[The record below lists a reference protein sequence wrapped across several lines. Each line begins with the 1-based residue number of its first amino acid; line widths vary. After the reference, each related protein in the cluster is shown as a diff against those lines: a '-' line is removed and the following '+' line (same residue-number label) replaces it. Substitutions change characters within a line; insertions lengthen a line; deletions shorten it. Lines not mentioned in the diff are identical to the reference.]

1 MMLKMMFNKKKDEY
15 IIIIGCGRLG
25 GSIAN
30 LLSKEGKS
38 IVVIDKKESSFT
50 KLSDDFSGFI
60 LEANAIELDTLLRAK
75 IDKADVV
82 VAATNDDNTNI
93 MIAQIARLIY
103 KVPKVIT
110 RLYEPAREEV
120 YKNLDIDTI
129 CPTNLSAL
137 EFKNIII
144 NNEGKA
150 EE

>member
-1 MMLKMMFNKKKDEY
+1 MLKMMFNKKRDEY
-15 IIIIGCGRLG
+15 IIIVGCGRLG

>member
-1 MMLKMMFNKKKDEY
+1 MMLNKKKDEY
-15 IIIIGCGRLG
+15 IIIVGCGRLG

>member
-1 MMLKMMFNKKKDEY
+1 MLKMMFNKKKDEY
-15 IIIIGCGRLG
+15 IIIVGCGRLG

-60 LEANAIELDTLLRAK
+60 LEANAIELDTLRRAK

-144 NNEGKA
+144 NNEGKV

>member
-1 MMLKMMFNKKKDEY
+1 MFNRNKDEY
-15 IIIIGCGRLG
+15 IIIVGCGRLG

-38 IVVIDKKESSFT
+38 MVVIDKKESAFT
-50 KLSDDFSGFI
+50 KLSDDFSGFT

-82 VAATNDDNTNI
+82 VVATDDDNTNI
-93 MIAQIARLIY
+93 MIAQIAKIIY
-103 KVPKVIT
+103 KVPRVIT

-120 YKNLDIDTI
+120 YKNLNIDTI

-144 NNEGKA
+144 NNGEKA
-150 EE
+150 DK

>member
-1 MMLKMMFNKKKDEY
+1 MTMFNKKKDEY
-15 IIIIGCGRLG
+15 IIIVGCGRLG

-38 IVVIDKKESSFT
+38 IVVIDKNESAFT
-50 KLSDDFSGFI
+50 KLSDDFSGFT

-82 VAATNDDNTNI
+82 VVATDDDNTNI
-93 MIAQIARLIY
+93 MIAQIAKIIY
-103 KVPKVIT
+103 KVPRVIT

-120 YKNLDIDTI
+120 YKNLNIDTI

-144 NNEGKA
+144 NNEEKV
-150 EE
+150 EK

>member
-1 MMLKMMFNKKKDEY
+1 MTMLNKKKDEY
-15 IIIIGCGRLG
+15 IIIVGCGRLG

-38 IVVIDKKESSFT
+38 IVVIDKNESAFT
-50 KLSDDFSGFI
+50 KLSDDFSGFT

-82 VAATNDDNTNI
+82 VVATDDDNTNI
-93 MIAQIARLIY
+93 MIAQIAKIIY
-103 KVPKVIT
+103 KVPRVIT

-120 YKNLDIDTI
+120 YKNLNIDTI

-144 NNEGKA
+144 NNGEKV
-150 EE
+150 EK

>member
-1 MMLKMMFNKKKDEY
+1 MKIFNKKKDEY
-15 IIIIGCGRLG
+15 IIIVGCGRVG

-50 KLSDDFSGFI
+50 KLSDDFSGFT
-60 LEANAIELDTLLRAK
+60 LEANAIELDTLIRAK

-93 MIAQIARLIY
+93 MIAQIAKIIY
-103 KVPKVIT
+103 NVPKVIT

-120 YKNLDIDTI
+120 YKNLNIDTI
-129 CPTNLSAL
+129 CPTSLSAL
-137 EFKNIII
+137 EFKNIIV
-144 NNEGKA
+144 NNEEKV
-150 EE
+150 EK

>member
-1 MMLKMMFNKKKDEY
+1 MFNKGKDEY

-38 IVVIDKKESSFT
+38 IVIIDKKESSFT
-50 KLSDDFSGFI
+50 KLSDDFSGFT

-93 MIAQIARLIY
+93 MIAQIAKLIY

-144 NNEGKA
+144 NNEGKV
-150 EE
+150 ENQ

>member
-1 MMLKMMFNKKKDEY
+1 MLKMMLNKKKDEY
-15 IIIIGCGRLG
+15 IIIVGCGRLG

>member
-1 MMLKMMFNKKKDEY
+1 MMLKMMFNKKRDEY
-15 IIIIGCGRLG
+15 IIIVGCGRLG